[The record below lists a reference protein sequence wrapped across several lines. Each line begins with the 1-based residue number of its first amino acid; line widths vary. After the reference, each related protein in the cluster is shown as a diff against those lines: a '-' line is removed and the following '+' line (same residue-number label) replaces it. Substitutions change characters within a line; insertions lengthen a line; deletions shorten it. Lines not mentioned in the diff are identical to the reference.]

1 MKRIKKTNPIE
12 LLLETSW
19 EVCNKQGGI
28 YTVLSSR
35 ACEMMRVHDSQVV
48 FVGPLLA
55 HEGGELPRDFDNSSV
70 PEVLKHWS
78 ETERANL
85 GLRTE
90 VGTWRVPGTP
100 AVVLVDFTPLWEQKG
115 DLYYRMWSQYG
126 MQSDK
131 GYGDYDECS
140 LFAIASARVM
150 HSILKTSD
158 KMGRAIA
165 IFNEWQTAMGLLY
178 SKWLHPELKT
188 MFITHATTVGRSISG
203 NGKELYAWMHAYNGD
218 QMACELAVEAKHGIE
233 KRAAHTAD
241 IFATVSKLTARECT
255 QLIERTPVVLPNGFE
270 QGFVPHGRAYDQARK
285 EARTRLAEVATR
297 LTGHSITDKDFFISL
312 GGRYEYR
319 NKGIDLF
326 VETIAELR
334 RSYHGRKRIT
344 AFLLV
349 PGWVAEA
356 RADLAYLLEHP
367 EEATTAPLQH
377 PTLTHWLH
385 NMDTDATQGHLR
397 YLGLDRVHD
406 KVNII
411 VAPVYLD
418 GYDGIMNMSY
428 YDLLVGMD
436 QTIYPS
442 YYEPWGYTPLESIA
456 FGVPTI
462 TTRLAGFGLWAE
474 EELVDDDLYLEQQ
487 APVCV
492 LERTDHNQSEVI
504 AAIAS
509 QVMRQA
515 LGKVAPLRT
524 LRRASMTLAEKAAW
538 KHFYQNYL
546 QAYQT
551 IF

>member
-1 MKRIKKTNPIE
+1 MKRKKTKSIDII
-12 LLLETSW
+12 LETSW

-28 YTVLSSR
+28 YTVLTSR
-35 ACEMMRVHDSQVV
+35 AREMMRAHAGQVV
-48 FVGPLLA
+48 FVGPLFA
-55 HEGGELPRDFDNSSV
+55 RHAGELPRDFDSTAV
-70 PEVLKHWS
+70 PEVLAHWS

-90 VGTWRVPGTP
+90 VGTWRIPGAP
-100 AVVLVDFTPLWEQKG
+100 AVVLVDFSPLWEEKG

-126 MQSDK
+126 VQSDK
-131 GYGDYDECS
+131 GYGDYDESS
-140 LFAIASARVM
+140 LFAVAAAQVM
-150 HSILKTSD
+150 HSILGAMD
-158 KMGRAIA
+158 KQVRAMA
-165 IFNEWQTAMGLLY
+165 IFNEWQTGMGLLY
-178 SKWLHPELKT
+178 SKWLHPEVKT
-188 MFITHATTVGRSISG
+188 MFITHATTVGRSIAG
-203 NGKELYAWMHAYNGD
+203 NGKELYAWMPAYNGD
-218 QMACELAVEAKHGIE
+218 QMACELGVEAKHGIE

-241 IFATVSKLTARECT
+241 IFATVSKLTAQECT

-270 QGFVPHGRAYDQARK
+270 GGFVPQGRAYDQARK
-285 EARTRLAEVATR
+285 AARLRLAEVASR
-297 LTGHSITDKDFFISL
+297 LTRQEITDKDFFVSL
-312 GGRYEYR
+312 SGRYEYR

-326 VETIAELR
+326 VETLAELR
-334 RSYHGRKRIT
+334 RSYQGRKRIT

-349 PGWVAEA
+349 PGWVAEP

-367 EEATTAPLQH
+367 EEATNAPLQH

-397 YLGLDRVHD
+397 HLGLDCVHD

-411 VAPVYLD
+411 AVPVYLN

-442 YYEPWGYTPLESIA
+442 YYEPWGYTPLESVA

-474 EELVDDDLYLEQQ
+474 EQLASNDLYLEQQ

-492 LERTDHNQSEVI
+492 LDRTDYNQSEIV
-504 AAIAS
+504 AAIAL

-515 LGKVAPLRT
+515 SGKVAPLRT
-524 LRRASMTLAEKAAW
+524 LRQEAMALAEQAEW
-538 KHFYQNYL
+538 KHFYQHYL
-546 QAYQT
+546 NAYQT
-551 IF
+551 IL

>member
-1 MKRIKKTNPIE
+1 MTRRKKAKAIDII
-12 LLLETSW
+12 LETSW

-35 ACEMMRVHDSQVV
+35 AREMMSEHDGQVV
-48 FVGPLLA
+48 FIGPLFA
-55 HEGGELPRDFDNSSV
+55 QGTDDLPRDFDPTAI
-70 PEVLKHWS
+70 PEVLQHWS
-78 ETERANL
+78 ESERANL
-85 GLRTE
+85 GLRTQI
-90 VGTWRVPGTP
+90 GTWRIPGSP
-100 AVVLVDFTPLWEQKG
+100 AVVLVDFSSLWSEKG

-126 MQSDK
+126 VQSDK

-140 LFAIASARVM
+140 LFAIASAKVM
-150 HSILKTSD
+150 HSILGTRKR
-158 KMGRAIA
+158 KERAMA
-165 IFNEWQTAMGLLY
+165 IFNEWQTGMGLLY
-178 SKWLHPELKT
+178 SKWLLPELKT
-188 MFITHATTVGRSISG
+188 MFITHATTVGRSIAG

-218 QMACELAVEAKHGIE
+218 QMACELSVEAKHGIE

-255 QLIERTPVVLPNGFE
+255 QLLERTPVVLPNGFE
-270 QGFVPHGRAYDQARK
+270 KGFVPRGRAYDQGRKQAR
-285 EARTRLAEVATR
+285 AHLAQVASR
-297 LTGHSITDKDFFISL
+297 LTGLEVTEKDFFVSL

-334 RSYHGRKRIT
+334 RSYQGRKRIT
-344 AFLLV
+344 ALLLV
-349 PGWVAEA
+349 PSWVAEP

-367 EEATTAPLQH
+367 EDAGHEPLQH

-385 NMDTDATQGHLR
+385 DMDADATQSHLR

-411 VAPVYLD
+411 AVPVYLD
-418 GYDGIMNMSY
+418 GHDGIMNMSY

-462 TTRLAGFGLWAE
+462 TTCLAGFGLWAE
-474 EELVDDDLYLEQQ
+474 EMLGGDELYIEQQ

-492 LERTDHNQSEVI
+492 LDRTDYNQTDVV

-509 QVMRQA
+509 QVIRQA
-515 LGKVAPLRT
+515 SGKVAPLRT
-524 LRRASMTLAEKAAW
+524 LRSTSMALAEQAEW
-538 KHFYQNYL
+538 KHFYQYYL

>member
-1 MKRIKKTNPIE
+1 MTKKKKPKAIDII
-12 LLLETSW
+12 LETSW

-35 ACEMMRVHDSQVV
+35 AREMMSEHDGQVV
-48 FVGPLLA
+48 FIGPLFA
-55 HEGGELPRDFDNSSV
+55 QGTDDLPRDFDATTV
-70 PEVLKHWS
+70 PEVLRHWS

-85 GLRTE
+85 GLRTQ
-90 VGTWRVPGTP
+90 VGSWRIPGSP
-100 AVVLVDFTPLWEQKG
+100 AVVLVDFSPLWEEKG

-126 MQSDK
+126 VQSDK

-140 LFAIASARVM
+140 LFAIASAKVM
-150 HSILKTSD
+150 HSILEVRGCKE
-158 KMGRAIA
+158 RAVA
-165 IFNEWQTAMGLLY
+165 IFNEWQTGMGLLY
-178 SKWLHPELKT
+178 SKWYSPELKT
-188 MFITHATTVGRSISG
+188 MFITHATTVGRSIAG

-218 QMACELAVEAKHGIE
+218 QMACELSVEAKHGIE
-233 KRAAHTAD
+233 KRAAHAAD
-241 IFATVSKLTARECT
+241 IFATVSKLTARECA

-270 QGFVPHGRAYDQARK
+270 KGFVPRGRAYDQGRK
-285 EARTRLAEVATR
+285 QARTRLAEVTSR
-297 LTGHSITDKDFFISL
+297 LTGLEITEKDFFISL
-312 GGRYEYR
+312 SGRYEYR

-334 RSYHGRKRIT
+334 RSYQGRRRIT
-344 AFLLV
+344 ALLLV
-349 PGWVAEA
+349 PGWVAEP

-367 EEATTAPLQH
+367 EEASREPLQH

-385 NMDTDATQGHLR
+385 NMDADATQSHLR

-411 VAPVYLD
+411 AVPVYLD
-418 GYDGIMNMSY
+418 GHDGIVNMSY

-456 FGVPTI
+456 FGVPTV

-474 EELVDDDLYLEQQ
+474 EMLGSNDLYIEQQ

-492 LERTDHNQSEVI
+492 LDRSDYNQTEIV
-504 AAIAS
+504 AAIAT
-509 QVMRQA
+509 QVIRQA
-515 LGKVAPLRT
+515 SGKVAPLRV
-524 LRRASMTLAEKAAW
+524 LRSASMALAEQAEW
-538 KHFYQNYL
+538 KHFYQYYL

-551 IF
+551 II